1 LKEKM
6 VQKLMDKIGRNDPC
20 PCGSG
25 KKYKKCCLGKRA
37 LDKMN
42 KNALSNLRKPLLP
55 NYRYI
60 DYGVPVLNA
69 DFFKHNNVHE
79 ISAPRLVYSI
89 LLSPEISNLA
99 SQISNSVLG
108 RGKDEAFLIE
118 NATNAKTLL
127 EIMKNEPDSLNH
139 ERLIA
144 KTLEFKDE
152 SIALILEEL
161 NNSPNSAFVE
171 LAIRII
177 HSSEI
182 DCSNSL
188 IKIIEENRVNAY
200 SVSLLCMLLGFHDGH
215 EVEKLLWDYFHY
227 FKEHFEDETYSDG
240 PLLGLSELRARRK
253 ERSSEE
259 NN

>member
-1 LKEKM
+1 
-6 VQKLMDKIGRNDPC
+6 MDKIGRNDPC

-25 KKYKKCCLGKRA
+25 KKYKKCCLGK
-37 LDKMN
+37 LPLEKIT
-42 KNALSNLRKPLLP
+42 KNGLRHPLLP
-55 NYRYI
+55 NYRHI
-60 DYGVPVLNA
+60 DYGVPVLNE
-69 DFFKHNNVHE
+69 DFFKHNSVHE

-99 SQISNSVLG
+99 SQISNSVLE
-108 RGKDEAFLIE
+108 RGKDEASLIE
-118 NATNAKTLL
+118 NASDAKALIEL
-127 EIMKNEPDSLNH
+127 MRNEPDSLNH

-144 KTLEFKDE
+144 KTLEFKEE
-152 SIALILEEL
+152 SIPLILEEL
-161 NNSPNSAFVE
+161 KEPPNSAFVE

-182 DCSNSL
+182 DCSNNL
-188 IKIIEENRVNAY
+188 VKIIEENRIDAY
-200 SVSLLCMLLGFHDGH
+200 SVSLLCMLLGFYEGH

>member
-1 LKEKM
+1 
-6 VQKLMDKIGRNDPC
+6 MDKIGRNDPC

-25 KKYKKCCLGKRA
+25 KKYKKCCLGNSTSE
-37 LDKMN
+37 KMT
-42 KNALSNLRKPLLP
+42 KNFLRNPFLP
-55 NYRYI
+55 NYRHI
-60 DYGVPVLNA
+60 DYGVPLLNE
-69 DFFKHNNVHE
+69 DFFKHNSVHE
-79 ISAPRLVYSI
+79 ISAPRLLYSV

-99 SQISNSVLG
+99 SQISNSVLD

-118 NATNAKTLL
+118 NASDAKALI

-144 KTLEFKDE
+144 RILEFKDK
-152 SIALILEEL
+152 SLPLILKEL
-161 NNSPNSAFVE
+161 NDSPNSAFVE

-182 DCSNSL
+182 DCSNDL
-188 IKIIEENRVNAY
+188 VRIIEENRIDAY
-200 SVSLLCMLLGFHDGH
+200 SVSLLCMLLGFYEGH
-215 EVEKLLWDYFHY
+215 ELEKLLWDYFHY

-240 PLLGLSELRARRK
+240 PLLGLSELRAQRR

-259 NN
+259 KI